1 MFRNIKNVGKVLKM
15 INDVKFMENIIKQ
28 VSESKVPEYWS
39 LFLKK
44 MYDCLLKVGFTEE
57 QAMDILLSGVV
68 FKYGKSYE
76 R

>member
-1 MFRNIKNVGKVLKM
+1 
-15 INDVKFMENIIKQ
+15 MENIIKQ